1 MLTWLKARL
10 KEKSTQT
17 AVVGALVWGGAH
29 FGLELTVEQQLQLA
43 TVVAFV
49 FGLLVTLIK
58 EQDSED

>member
-49 FGLLVTLIK
+49 FGLIVTVLK
-58 EQDSED
+58 EKDSED

>member
-1 MLTWLKARL
+1 MLAWLKARL
-10 KEKSTQT
+10 TEKSTQT

-58 EQDSED
+58 EQGSED

>member
-1 MLTWLKARL
+1 M

-49 FGLLVTLIK
+49 FGLIVTVLK
-58 EQDSED
+58 EKDSED